1 MPHAVITGA
10 TSGIGLAFARQL
22 AAEGYDLTLVAGT
35 RSVLEDVASDLRRT
49 GTGRTTPLAA
59 DLASPAGSAEVADHL
74 RAQAPDL
81 LVNNAGTLLAEP
93 FPDHPLE
100 AEEHLLD
107 LNVRAVLRLTH
118 AVLPAMLGRGSGQII
133 NVSSFCS
140 VGLSA
145 MGSTYP
151 ASKAWLNAF
160 GQSLTHAHRLRAGN
174 VRIMTLLPGFTRTE
188 LFARTQWE
196 TSHLPDWMWLDSD
209 RVTTVALRD
218 LRRGKTVSV
227 PGRRYRVVTWGL
239 RHLPPALLR
248 HAGWD
253 CSAPRHLWRTPP
265 AVE

>member
-10 TSGIGLAFARQL
+10 TSGIGLAFARHL
-22 AAEGYDLTLVAGT
+22 AAEGYDLTLIART
-35 RSVLEDVASDLRRT
+35 RSALEDVASVLRR
-49 GTGRTTPLAA
+49 GGAGRATPWSA
-59 DLASPAGSAEVADHL
+59 DLASATDSAEVADHL
-74 RAQAPDL
+74 RAQTPDL
-81 LVNNAGTLLAEP
+81 LINNAGTLIPDP

-118 AVLPAMLGRGSGQII
+118 AVLPTMLGRGSGQII

-160 GQSLTHAHRLRAGN
+160 GQSLTHAHRLRTRN
-174 VRIMTLLPGFTRTE
+174 VRIMTLLPGFTRTD
-188 LFARTQWE
+188 LFARTQWN
-196 TSHLPDWMWLDSD
+196 TSHLPTWMWLDSD
-209 RVTTVALRD
+209 RVAAVALRD
-218 LRRGKTVSV
+218 LRRGRTVCV

-253 CSAPRHLWRTPP
+253 WSAPRHLWRTPP
-265 AVE
+265 TVE